1 MADNE
6 YFTIE
11 LAKHNNLGYY
21 SLSRKYI
28 LYNVTNAT
36 SINKYSDSSVGS
48 VTSRPYRKLLQTDQ
62 PTNQQTDMRADT
74 SNTSN
79 NKACTLSETG
89 LNFLED

>member
-11 LAKHNNLGYY
+11 LANLGFY

-28 LYNVTNAT
+28 LYNMTNAT

-62 PTNQQTDMRADT
+62 PTNQQTDMRAD
-74 SNTSN
+74 
-79 NKACTLSETG
+79 KEITLPTIR
-89 LNFLED
+89 LVH